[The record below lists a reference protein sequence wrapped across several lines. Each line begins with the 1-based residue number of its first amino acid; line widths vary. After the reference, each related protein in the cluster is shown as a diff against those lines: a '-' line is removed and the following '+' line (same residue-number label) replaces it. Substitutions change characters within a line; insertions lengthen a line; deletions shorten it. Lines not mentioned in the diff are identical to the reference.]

1 MPGVQV
7 APVKALAG
15 QRSTQTLQPPQ
26 RLFSTGAS
34 NGSGAS
40 VKRLESRTAP
50 PYRSVM
56 SRQFLP
62 IHPSPAWTATV
73 LCGSGERQFS
83 SVLTVSVVLAK
94 AR

>member
-1 MPGVQV
+1 MPGRPGG
-7 APVKALAG
+7 AGEGLCRAALDTDSAA
-15 QRSTQTLQPPQ
+15 PQ

-62 IHPSPAWTATV
+62 IHPAPAWTATV

-83 SVLTVSVVLAK
+83 SVLTVSVVLAT
-94 AR
+94 A